1 MLSLNMFK
9 IKPLEFTN
17 VLGLD
22 LVEVASDTSIKYANL
37 KFSGHW
43 HVLSL
48 LQEFCKLLT
57 SVEKLLCGGIKIGTE
72 LSESSDLSVLSK
84 IKLHG
89 TGHLL
94 HSLDLSG
101 RTDSRYR
108 KTDINSWSDTLVEK
122 LSFQENLSVSNGD
135 NVCWDV
141 SRDITSL
148 SLNNWKGG
156 QRTTSLGLVHLSCSL
171 EKTRMKIEDITWVS
185 LTTWWSSQQK

>member
-9 IKPLEFTN
+9 IKSLEFTN

-37 KFSGHW
+37 KFSWHW

-84 IKLHG
+84 IELHG

-108 KTDINSWSDTLVEK
+108 KTDINSWSDTLVEE
-122 LSFQENLSVSNGD
+122 LSLQEDLSISDGNNVS
-135 NVCWDV
+135 WDI
-141 SRDITSL
+141 SRHITSL
-148 SLNNWKGG
+148 SLNNWKSGKG
-156 QRTTSLGLVHLSCSL
+156 TGTVVLVHFSSSL
-171 EKTRMKIEDITWVS
+171 
-185 LTTWWSSQQK
+185 